1 MDLSKELRA
10 ALLELRDQ
18 RLRGI
23 SGRQKQYRVGAGTG
37 CKHPNYQLSLPSP
50 RPRVFAFYEQ
60 GRRTEPANREWHRAN
75 GTYPVSYGLG
85 VVIVSIGFLI
95 AMYPIKPE
103 LSALGSFL
111 LMFMAFTTLSFLI
124 TTPESVCANLTSYV
138 LKNEPTATGCGDDKV
153 HGDHHKFV
161 TPTVRAMFSPESGVP
176 FEDFLL
182 DRSGHYENE
191 PDGSELRENTSYN
204 TESTSAFNYA

>member
-1 MDLSKELRA
+1 MSKEG
-10 ALLELRDQ
+10 EL
-18 RLRGI
+18 
-23 SGRQKQYRVGAGTG
+23 K
-37 CKHPNYQLSLPSP
+37 
-50 RPRVFAFYEQ
+50 
-60 GRRTEPANREWHRAN
+60 PANREWHRTN
-75 GTYPVSYGLG
+75 GTHLVSYGLG

-124 TTPESVCANLTSYV
+124 TTTESVCANLTSYM

-153 HGDHHKFV
+153 HGDQHKFV
-161 TPTVRAMFSPESGVP
+161 TPTVRAVFSPEAGVP
-176 FEDFLL
+176 CEDFLL

-191 PDGSELRENTSYN
+191 PDGSELGENTSYN